1 MRLTFRSKVMVIVGV
16 TALAFLML
24 IAAGALISSRV
35 ERQLATIQRHHLP
48 KVDLETH
55 LESQFER
62 LRRAFQDAVA
72 IRDIDGLRGTIELK
86 TRFLEQLD
94 AAANALD
101 PGATAALR
109 SALAD
114 YYASAYDVSQRLIAS
129 ETGEALVDA
138 LAAMQARQATVET
151 RIKNAASLDPGELQR
166 AFSTASRAESAAR
179 AFQLWISLACLAAV
193 LFLSLGLSRGVLRAI
208 DELKWG
214 FERFGKGDFRQSIR
228 VASNDEFAD
237 AAQGANRMA
246 ASLERLG
253 AERDRAEAALKISNQ
268 ELEAF
273 SYSVAHDLRAPLRGI
288 NGFSRALLED
298 YGDKLDA
305 EGKEHLERVASAAQR
320 MGQLIDALLAL
331 SRVSRS
337 ELHREAVN
345 LSRTADGVV
354 KGLRSTTTSERAVE
368 FVNEGEV
375 IANGDP
381 VLLRAALENLLGNA
395 WKFTSGCTAARITF
409 GAAEQDGGRVYYVQ
423 DNGAGFDMAY
433 ADKLFTPFQRLHQAS
448 EFAGTGIGLATVQRI
463 VHRHGGRIWA
473 TGAVGQGA
481 TFRFT
486 LPEPLEGNRT

>member
-16 TALAFLML
+16 TALAFVML

-35 ERQLATIQRHHLP
+35 ERQLATIQRRYLP
-48 KVDLETH
+48 KVELETQ

-72 IRDIDGLRGTIELK
+72 IRDVDGLRGTIELK

-138 LAAMQARQATVET
+138 LAAMQARQAMVET

-214 FERFGKGDFRQSIR
+214 FERFGKGDFRQPIR
-228 VASNDEFAD
+228 VASNDELAD

-305 EGKEHLERVASAAQR
+305 EGKEHLERVATAAQR

-354 KGLRSTTTSERAVE
+354 KGLRSTTSERAVE

-395 WKFTSGCTAARITF
+395 WKFTSGSAAARITF
-409 GAAEQDGGRVYYVQ
+409 GAAQDDGGRFYYVQ

-433 ADKLFTPFQRLHQAS
+433 ADKLFAPFQRLHKAS

-486 LPEPLEGNRT
+486 LPEPSEGNRK